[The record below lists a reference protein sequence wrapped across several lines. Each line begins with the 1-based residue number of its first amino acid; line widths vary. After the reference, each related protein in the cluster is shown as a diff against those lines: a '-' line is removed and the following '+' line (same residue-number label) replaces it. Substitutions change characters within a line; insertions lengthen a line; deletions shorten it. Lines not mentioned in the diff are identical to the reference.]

1 MSGIIQRKMA
11 QEPDFAQKVRN
22 DQATRPVVPI
32 TPEGQQVQS
41 EFVARPFELGRG
53 AHIGQI
59 VVFHHRKGEHIGG
72 QLFHP
77 AMVMGWTRDGLA
89 DLLVFTGAREGDWVQ
104 RYASQR
110 SVEEK
115 WGTWEF
121 AEPPSESPFKLLEA
135 IAAPEH
141 RVRVLE
147 ARFEAADLMDKARQE
162 AATELAQVGAPRPP
176 GSKRH

>member
-110 SVEEK
+110 SMEEK

-121 AEPPSESPFKLLEA
+121 AEPPSESPFKLLELLGVLHDR
-135 IAAPEH
+135 IAA
-141 RVRVLE
+141 LE
-147 ARFEAADLMDKARQE
+147 ARSVADEVMERARREAMAGNADSAP
-162 AATELAQVGAPRPP
+162 PRPP
-176 GSKRH
+176 GKRH